1 MPSVTEGEE
10 TVTVGVSSSAPPVP
24 VPSSVMVPRPVASA
38 IVALVALVRSTV
50 KVSEPSKVVSSVTL
64 TVTVWDVTPAAKVS
78 VPVALVK
85 SVPSVAVADA
95 VS

>member
-1 MPSVTEGEE
+1 MTDGLETE
-10 TVTVGVSSSAPPVP
+10 TVGVSSSVPPVP
-24 VPSSVMVPRPVASA
+24 VPSSVMVPRPVASPM
-38 IVALVALVRSTV
+38 VALVAPVRSTV

-64 TVTVWDVTPAAKVS
+64 TVMVCDVTPAAKVR
-78 VPVALVK
+78 VPVALAK